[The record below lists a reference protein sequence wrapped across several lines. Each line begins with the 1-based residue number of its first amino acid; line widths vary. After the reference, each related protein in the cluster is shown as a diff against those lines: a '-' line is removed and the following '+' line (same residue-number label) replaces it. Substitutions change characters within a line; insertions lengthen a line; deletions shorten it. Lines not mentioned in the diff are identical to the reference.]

1 MRISEGYGLTETS
14 PVTHCNPVCGNKTPG
29 SIGVPFPDTQCRIMD
44 LATGRREVEEGEVG
58 ELVVRGPQVMQGYWN
73 REAETRAVLR
83 NGWLYTGDMAR
94 RDPTGFFYLVDRK
107 KDMIKTRGEN
117 VYPREVEEVLFKHPG
132 VVDAVVVGIPDRK
145 FGEMVKAYVVA
156 RKGWTL
162 AQSALSEHCRKSLA
176 SFKVPTSIEFRAE
189 LPRTLI
195 GKALRRVLRDE
206 EVERAEQPRAVV

>member
-1 MRISEGYGLTETS
+1 MRVAAIIPALDEEATIVAVVDG
-14 PVTHCNPVCGNKTPG
+14 
-29 SIGVPFPDTQCRIMD
+29 IDRD
-44 LATGRREVEEGEVG
+44 L
-58 ELVVRGPQVMQGYWN
+58 
-73 REAETRAVLR
+73 
-83 NGWLYTGDMAR
+83 
-94 RDPTGFFYLVDRK
+94 
-107 KDMIKTRGEN
+107 
-117 VYPREVEEVLFKHPG
+117 
-132 VVDAVVVGIPDRK
+132 VDAVVVGIPDRK

-206 EVERAEQPRAVV
+206 EVGRAEQPRAVV